1 MNNEIS
7 AIEKDVQ
14 DRDSIAWKRLC
25 EYVDLIAAEGKEE
38 FSPRE
43 YLGNELFAQIHTL
56 PESIA
61 KLKKVKKV
69 WLYGSKLK
77 RIPPQ
82 IGQMES
88 IEYFDPYT
96 SYQLHWFP
104 YEITRCKRLKDSRI
118 STRALYGNYKNR
130 MGFPQLDH
138 NLVRYMGE
146 KVRCSVCEKEMTYEQ
161 TNQVWITLKIATDTV
176 PLLAN
181 LCSQACQESLP
192 KPPDNYVP
200 YPHKGGADLVQPPD
214 ENQQWEIE
222 MAMQEKEEKDGKL
235 NTETDADKADQKVN
249 LLDLKSL
256 KVIKKIWKKN

>member
-1 MNNEIS
+1 MNNKIS
-7 AIEKDVQ
+7 SIENDVQ
-14 DRDSIAWKRLC
+14 DRNSVAWKKLC
-25 EYVDLIAAEGKEE
+25 EYVDFIAAEGKEE

-43 YLGNELFAQIHTL
+43 YLGEELFAQIHTL

-82 IGQMES
+82 IGQMEAL
-88 IEYFDPYT
+88 EYFDPYT

-104 YEITRCKRLKDSRI
+104 YEITKCKHLKYSRI

-130 MGFPQLDH
+130 MGFPRLDH
-138 NLVRYMGE
+138 NPVRYIGE
-146 KVRCSVCEKEMTYEQ
+146 KVRCSVCDREMTYEQ
-161 TNQVWITLKIATDTV
+161 TNQVWITLRIATDTV

-181 LCSQACQESLP
+181 LCSQACQDSLP
-192 KPPDNYVP
+192 KPPENYVS
-200 YPHKGGADLVQPPD
+200 YPHKGGADLIQPLD

-222 MAMQEKEEKDGKL
+222 MAIREKEEEENKP
-235 NTETDADKADQKVN
+235 NTETDTDKSDKKVD
-249 LLDLKSL
+249 LSDLKPL
-256 KVIKKIWKKN
+256 KVIKKIWEK